1 MPATGVTSCGV
12 TSRITSEGITP
23 PSSLLRTHAP
33 VPNPPSA
40 SGFNLVQRVFA
51 GCRQSLLGVGPS
63 RRYLC
68 ESFPTCLDPYPGC
81 SCGALTRFFP
91 QDFGLPHV
99 RNGSAQCIFPCKR
112 LLTRT
117 RFRGCSHSLMFRP
130 AGLLATLAAPTMID
144 LSLSGSC
151 GFYFR
156 AEHAS
161 LPSRASDI
169 LTVRTGQLTVRD
181 FHPIR
186 FAALSA
192 APLTDRVS
200 AASVKGGAG
209 CAADAKRRPPL
220 QTP

>member
-1 MPATGVTSCGV
+1 MRRSQTLPLPPDLTSYRGSLQVVVSPCWEWDLPDVISANPSLRAWTPTPAALVVLSPVSSHKTSAFPTLATG
-12 TSRITSEGITP
+12 R
-23 PSSLLRTHAP
+23 R
-33 VPNPPSA
+33 SA
-40 SGFNLVQRVFA
+40 FS
-51 GCRQSLLGVGPS
+51 
-63 RRYLC
+63 
-68 ESFPTCLDPYPGC
+68 
-81 SCGALTRFFP
+81 
-91 QDFGLPHV
+91 
-99 RNGSAQCIFPCKR
+99 PCKR

-161 LPSRASDI
+161 LPSRASDM

-200 AASVKGGAG
+200 AASVKAGAAG
-209 CAADAKRRPPL
+209 ASGA
-220 QTP
+220 